1 MGRYLLRFISKD
13 NLLCNEIPY
22 ADYDEADKQLE
33 NYRSDSSGS
42 FNYIALFDVKKAI
55 VTKLLHF
62 EGQKCR
68 AAFGDW
74 NIVKLRAGFYESGE
88 ENNMY
93 CITNMNESNGH
104 CSIVALNSK
113 SALGSSEIVGID
125 MLDFV
130 AAKLDA

>member
-1 MGRYLLRFISKD
+1 MGKYSLRFISKD
-13 NLLCNEIPY
+13 NLLCNEIFFV
-22 ADYDEADKQLE
+22 DYDEAEKKLSS
-33 NYRSDSSGS
+33 YRNDGTGLFS
-42 FNYIALFDVKKAI
+42 YIALFDVKKAI
-55 VTKLLHF
+55 VAKLLHF

-74 NIVKLRAGFYESGE
+74 DIVKLRDGFQEPGE
-88 ENNMY
+88 ENNLY

-130 AAKLDA
+130 ARKPDA

>member
-1 MGRYLLRFISKD
+1 MGKYSLRFISKD
-13 NLLCNEIPY
+13 NLLCNEIFF
-22 ADYDEADKQLE
+22 ADYDEAEKKLSS
-33 NYRSDSSGS
+33 YRNDGTGLFS
-42 FNYIALFDVKKAI
+42 YIALFDVKKAI
-55 VTKLLHF
+55 VAKLLHF

-74 NIVKLRAGFYESGE
+74 DIVKLRDGFQEPGE

-93 CITNMNESNGH
+93 CITNMNESNGR

-130 AAKLDA
+130 ARKPDA

>member
-1 MGRYLLRFISKD
+1 MGRYSLRFISKD
-13 NLLCNEIPY
+13 NLLCNEISY
-22 ADYDEADKQLE
+22 ADYDEAEKQLDS
-33 NYRSDSSGS
+33 YRSDSTGS
-42 FNYIALFDVKKAI
+42 FNYIALFDMKKAR
-55 VTKLLHF
+55 VAKLLHF

-74 NIVKLRAGFYESGE
+74 DIVKLRDGFYGSGE

-113 SALGSSEIVGID
+113 SAMGSSEIVGIG
-125 MLDFV
+125 MVEFV
-130 AAKLDA
+130 ATRPDA